1 MRANKLSLNAAFL
14 VCGMLLCG
22 RIAKT
27 NTPDRIVTFDSKIT
41 INIDRTLHVVERFA
55 IVNDTGAFDNGLHR
69 RLRVAPVSPQ
79 RLKAGSFESVAAK
92 VDGHDA
98 LLRTEVDKEV
108 FHIEIVTVTGAL
120 PRGNHVIDL
129 SYTAKN
135 QFAIFHNS
143 EDLNRNITGDWPVS
157 IDKATVELHFPAKLP
172 DDAGVSA
179 DTGTDS
185 RFQFDCVRTN
195 LPLGMR
201 FETTHSLSPG
211 NSLFI
216 SARFP
221 RSNYFVSN
229 VKEEGYRT
237 IRENHPF
244 LIPSVVSVCGSIV
257 LAVAGFVVWRRAPRS
272 VDTNAAVPDD
282 SNLRRSFWREVIRI
296 YRFPTIMFL
305 LAIVPGLNFTYSGHG
320 GLSWFLVPLC
330 FPWVIVKIL
339 IKIAREPEP
348 SRSWYKSFFKIT
360 IPSYIA
366 IALPLSW
373 LAATS
378 IRMAFGLEIST
389 WSFFALMVSP
399 FPWWYFT

>member
-1 MRANKLSLNAAFL
+1 
-14 VCGMLLCG
+14 MLLYG
-22 RIAKT
+22 GIAKSQT
-27 NTPDRIVTFDSKIT
+27 SDRIVTFDSRVKVDR
-41 INIDRTLHVVERFA
+41 DRTLHVEERIA
-55 IVNDTGAFDNGLHR
+55 IFNDTGVFDNGLHR
-69 RLRVAPVSPQ
+69 QLRLAPASPERV
-79 RLKAGSFESVAAK
+79 RAGSIESVAAK

-98 LLRTEVDKEV
+98 LLRTSVDKDMFRIV
-108 FHIEIVTVTGAL
+108 IVTKTGAL
-120 PRGNHVIDL
+120 PRGSHLVDL

-135 QFAIFHNS
+135 QFALLHDS

-157 IDKATVELHFPAKLP
+157 IERATVELTFPGKIP
-172 DDAGVSA
+172 DETAISA
-179 DTGTDS
+179 DTGTAS
-185 RFQFDCVRTN
+185 SFQFDCVRTN
-195 LPLGMR
+195 LPFGMR
-201 FETTHSLSPG
+201 FETTRSLPPG
-211 NSLFI
+211 NRLFI

-221 RSNYFVSN
+221 RSSYFVSN
-229 VKEEGYRT
+229 VKEEGYRAVL
-237 IRENHPF
+237 ENHPF

-257 LAVAGFVVWRRAPRS
+257 LALAGFVVWRRAPRS

-282 SNLRRSFWREVIRI
+282 DNLPHSFWRAVIRM

-320 GLSWFLVPLC
+320 GPSWFLVPLC

-339 IKIAREPEP
+339 IKIEREPEP
-348 SRSWYKSFFKIT
+348 SHSWYKRFFKIT

-366 IALPLSW
+366 VALPLSW

-378 IRMAFGLEIST
+378 IRMSFGLEVST